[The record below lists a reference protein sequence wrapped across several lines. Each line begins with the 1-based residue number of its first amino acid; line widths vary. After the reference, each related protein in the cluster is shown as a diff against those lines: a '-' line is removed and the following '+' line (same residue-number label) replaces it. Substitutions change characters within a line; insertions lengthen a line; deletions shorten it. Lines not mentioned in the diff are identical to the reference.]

1 MGLPQKVRSFLNN
14 ETATANQIRQLLK
27 ISVLIIL
34 FIGLFWFV
42 DFRAVVG
49 VIARADPIL
58 LVIGLLL
65 VFPAEFLNAVQLKFL
80 VRRQNIHFKVF
91 QLFAINLSIKFYLL
105 FLPGAIVGSGIRWY
119 KLSQPEGKR
128 AEALAA
134 VTFNRLL
141 ETFLVVILG
150 LCFWFLSGNKTNQM
164 DIGFLILLFLV
175 IAAIWVLITR
185 LSRLISKI
193 MSKFSQ
199 RMTQRRYVHAISV
212 WIEKLLVAV
221 ASYAEFPIWE
231 LIVLV
236 SVGIIRLLLVLFG
249 FQLLAHSVGIYIPF
263 VEMGWILSVVMLFAL
278 IPFTYAGGLGVRE
291 VGLVFLLSSFGVNS
305 ETAIAFSL
313 LIFTRILLLGL
324 LGGLLEL
331 LGTARVKL
339 NA

>member
-1 MGLPQKVRSFLNN
+1 MNLFQKIQILWKN
-14 ETATANQIRQLLK
+14 ESTTAHQARQILK
-27 ISVLIIL
+27 ISILVLL

-42 DFRAVVG
+42 DFREVLG
-49 VIARADPIL
+49 VLSQADPL
-58 LVIGLLL
+58 LLIIGLLL

-80 VRRQNIHFKVF
+80 VRRQNIQFNVF

-119 KLSQPEGKR
+119 KLSQPQGKR

-150 LCFWFLSGNKTNQM
+150 LIFWFLSGSKTGQVQ
-164 DIGFLILLFLV
+164 IGYLIILFLL
-175 IAAIWVLITR
+175 ISAIWVLFTR
-185 LSRLISKI
+185 LSKP
-193 MSKFSQ
+193 FSEIVSAFSN
-199 RMTQRRYVHAISV
+199 RITQHRYIHTLSG

-221 ASYAEFPIWE
+221 AAYAKFPIWE
-231 LIVLV
+231 LLLLV
-236 SVGIIRLLLVLFG
+236 FVGIFRLLLVLFG
-249 FQLLAHSVGIYIPF
+249 FQILAHSVGIYIPF
-263 VEMGWILSVVMLFAL
+263 VDMGWIVSIIMLFAL
-278 IPFTYAGGLGVRE
+278 IPFTYAGGLGLRE

-324 LGGLLEL
+324 VGGLLEL
-331 LGTARVKL
+331 FGTARVKM
-339 NA
+339 NV